1 MPIAKFD
8 ERLDEL
14 VQQVEKERS
23 DSHRPLPPLDNS
35 AAGLVARAERN
46 LETVRHNFAVNTD
59 QNLEWI
65 ADGKEIGSWSVA
77 DTLAH
82 AQVLAT
88 LAQAQATL
96 ALVKAY
102 DGHNTRVYPEV

>member
-8 ERLDEL
+8 EQLDEL
-14 VQQVEKERS
+14 LQQAEEERS

-46 LETVRHNFAVNTD
+46 METIRHNFDAEVDNNPD
-59 QNLEWI
+59 WSNLNDWPR
-65 ADGKEIGSWSVA
+65 S

-102 DGHNTRVYPEV
+102 DGHNTRVYPEA